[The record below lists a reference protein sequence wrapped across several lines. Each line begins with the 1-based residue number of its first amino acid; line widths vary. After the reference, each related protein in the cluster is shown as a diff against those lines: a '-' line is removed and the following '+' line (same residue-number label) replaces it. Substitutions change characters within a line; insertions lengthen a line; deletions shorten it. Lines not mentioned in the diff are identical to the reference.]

1 MEYIN
6 AMELITTHLNA
17 DFDGLASM
25 VAALR
30 LYPEARLV
38 FPGSQEKRLRDFL
51 AQSLLQLHFVSLREI
66 DPHQVSRLVLV
77 DTRQAGRI
85 GTLADC
91 LHNPGLELHIY
102 DHHPA
107 TPDDLDGQLCVV
119 RELGA
124 TSTIFTQIFRERGL
138 ACSQEEATLL
148 ALGIYE
154 DTGFFLHSTTTA
166 EDLEAAAWLLRQG
179 AGLDTIGQF
188 VTRELNT
195 IQVGLLS
202 DLIRATTTYTIQD
215 IEIAIASIT
224 LPDYVDDFSALAG
237 HLMALENLNVLCVL
251 ACMGDRTY
259 FIARSRI
266 PEVNAGLLARELGG
280 GGHAAAAAA
289 TIKDLTLIE
298 AEEKLILLLHRFVRP
313 RALAREIMSAP
324 VISAPPEL
332 PIQEANRILTRYNI
346 TVLPV
351 TAAPP
356 VHQNGTTEND
366 PVLGLISRRV
376 TEKAI
381 HHGLGHLPVS
391 DYMSTEVANL
401 SPEATLADIQ
411 ELIIE
416 HRQRLVPV
424 VENNRLAGVITRTDL
439 LNLLVNDPAHLPR
452 NLLLERDLPSVE
464 RSRNLSDLLVEQLP
478 RKTVVLLRTIGEVAE
493 EQGQAAYAVGGF
505 VRDLLLRSRNDD
517 LDIVVEGDGIQLA
530 RRLAD
535 RLGGKARMHEKFRT
549 ATVILPG
556 GFRLDVATARLE
568 YYEYPAA
575 MPTVELSSLKLDLFR
590 RDFTINAM
598 AIQLNPQRFGRLID
612 YFNCQNDLKERRIR
626 VLHNLSFVEDPSRI
640 FRAVRFEQRL
650 DFLIARH
657 TEKLLRNA
665 VRMDLFGRFVGARF
679 FNEIKYILSEDDP
692 LPALRRLAEFD
703 LFRFLWPDLRPHPRI
718 DRRFLHLMGQAHRAL
733 SWFKLLYLDESCRP
747 WVVYLLVIMHRSP
760 TRELLNFCV
769 RFEVS
774 ERMRRLLLGQKVAA
788 DRVARELLERPNIK
802 TSEAY
807 WLFEGLTN
815 EGLLYLMAT
824 ARKRLHQQA
833 VSRYVTTQRQER
845 PLLGGEDLLAAG
857 YPRGPAYR
865 TMLNHLLEAQ
875 LDGMVHGRDEALALL
890 RAEYPLNA
898 QKTDPNTPDRNHNS
912 PWRKNESE

>member
-1 MEYIN
+1 MGYMI

-25 VAALR
+25 VAAHR

-51 AQSLLQLHFVSLREI
+51 AQSLLQLQFLSLREI
-66 DPHQVSRLVLV
+66 DPRQVSRLVLV

-85 GTLADC
+85 GTLAEC
-91 LHNPGLELHIY
+91 LGNPGLELHLY

-107 TPDDLDGQLCVV
+107 TPDDLHGQLSVV
-119 RELGA
+119 REVGA
-124 TSTIFTQIFRERGL
+124 TSTIFSQIFRERGL
-138 ACSQEEATLL
+138 TCSREEATLL

-166 EDLEAAAWLLRQG
+166 EDLEAAAWLMRQG

-188 VTRELNT
+188 VTRELST

-202 DLIRATTTYTIQD
+202 DLIRATTTYTIEG
-215 IEIAIASIT
+215 IEIAVASIT

-251 ACMGDRTY
+251 ACMGERTY

-298 AEEKLILLLHRFVRP
+298 AEEKLILLLHRYVRP

-332 PIQEANRILTRYNI
+332 PIQEANRLLTRYNI

-351 TAAPP
+351 VASSTD
-356 VHQNGTTEND
+356 QTDTTENE

-381 HHGLGHLPVS
+381 HHGLGHLPLG
-391 DYMSTEVANL
+391 DYMSTEVACL

-424 VENNRLAGVITRTDL
+424 VENRRLAGVITRTDL

-464 RSRNLSDLLVEQLP
+464 RNRNLSDLLVEQLP
-478 RKTVVLLRTIGEVAE
+478 RKLVVLLRTVGEVAE
-493 EQGQAAYAVGGF
+493 TQGQAAYAVGGF

-530 RRLAD
+530 RRLAEQ
-535 RLGGKARMHEKFRT
+535 LGGKARMHEKFRT
-549 ATVILPG
+549 ATVILPD
-556 GFRLDVATARLE
+556 GFRLDIATARLE

-590 RDFTINAM
+590 RDFTINAL

-612 YFNCQNDLKERRIR
+612 YFNSQNDIKERRIR

-640 FRAVRFEQRL
+640 FRAIRFEQRL

-657 TEKLLRNA
+657 TERLLRNA
-665 VRMDLFGRFVGARF
+665 VRMDLFGRFSGSRF

-692 LPALRRLAEFD
+692 LPALRRLADFD

-718 DRRFLHLMGQAHRAL
+718 DRRFLHLMEQAHRAL
-733 SWFKLLYLDESCRP
+733 SWFKLLYLDEPCRP
-747 WVVYLLVIMHRSP
+747 WVVYLLVIMSRSHV
-760 TRELLNFCV
+760 RELMNFCS
-769 RFEVS
+769 RFEVP
-774 ERMRRLLLGQKVAA
+774 ERMRRLLLEQKVAA
-788 DRVARELLERPNIK
+788 DRVAQEMLERPHIK
-802 TSEAY
+802 TSEVY

-824 ARKRLHQQA
+824 ARKRFQQQA
-833 VSRYVTTQRQER
+833 ISRYVTTLRRER
-845 PLLGGEDLLAAG
+845 PLLDGEDLQAAG

-865 TMLNHLLEAQ
+865 TMLNHLLETQ
-875 LDGMVHGRDEALALL
+875 LDGLVHSRDEALALL
-890 RAEYPLNA
+890 QAEYPLPA
-898 QKTDPNTPDRNHNS
+898 PKTTSKPGPA
-912 PWRKNESE
+912 